1 MSEGDPETYP
11 ERAWLFFLDDM
22 IAYARDALAYTAG
35 LDQAAFERN
44 GLVFD
49 ATLRKLELIGEA
61 ARNVPEEIRQLA
73 PRIPWRQIIAAR
85 NRIVHAYLGIDSDTI
100 WSIIHDDLPA
110 LIEELQAL
118 KQWLA
123 SR

>member
-1 MSEGDPETYP
+1 VSEGGPETYP
-11 ERAWLFFLDDM
+11 ERSWLFFLDDM
-22 IAYARDALAYTAG
+22 IAFARDALDYTAG

-73 PRIPWRQIIAAR
+73 PRIPGAR
-85 NRIVHAYLGIDSDTI
+85 SLRRVTVSFMPI
-100 WSIIHDDLPA
+100 W
-110 LIEELQAL
+110 
-118 KQWLA
+118 A
-123 SR
+123 STATRSGASSTTTCPR